1 MFFAA
6 ISGLIAAKPSVSSS
20 RGNRGGTGMIIDRRG
35 MLQLG
40 LATGMLAFSPMAADY
55 VADAKPPALGR
66 VTWMNQ
72 IFDQMASRG
81 EENNTL
87 KLGRFRDAYYYLLGP
102 ISWRPSPSDGPNLP
116 SLDVPTGFVTDLT
129 SVPRVFWSL
138 LRPDGDY
145 VYAAILHDYL
155 YWTQMVD
162 RATADT
168 ILRIGM
174 EDFGI
179 SQSVVT
185 SIYEGV
191 RLGGGAAWRSNAQL
205 KQAGEKRILKKYP
218 DSPLMKWTDWK
229 KNASV
234 FV

>member
-1 MFFAA
+1 M
-6 ISGLIAAKPSVSSS
+6 
-20 RGNRGGTGMIIDRRG
+20 
-35 MLQLG
+35 
-40 LATGMLAFSPMAADY
+40 
-55 VADAKPPALGR
+55 
-66 VTWMNQ
+66 
-72 IFDQMASRG
+72 
-81 EENNTL
+81 
-87 KLGRFRDAYYYLLGP
+87 
-102 ISWRPSPSDGPNLP
+102 
-116 SLDVPTGFVTDLT
+116 
-129 SVPRVFWSL
+129 FWSL